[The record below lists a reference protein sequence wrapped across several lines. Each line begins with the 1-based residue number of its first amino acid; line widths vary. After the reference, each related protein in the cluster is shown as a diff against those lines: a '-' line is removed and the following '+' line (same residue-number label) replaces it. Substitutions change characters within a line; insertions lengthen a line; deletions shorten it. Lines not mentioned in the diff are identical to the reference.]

1 MLGMPHATALVLRTL
16 ALAATLACAGVQ
28 AADVTDIAWSAEGR
42 FEHRA
47 EVAPGGFAEV
57 CGKLARGAEVR
68 WAFESAG
75 PMDFNIH
82 YHQGQ
87 KVVFPVQ
94 RAGAAKAAATLKVKR
109 DQDYCWMWTNNG
121 TQSLVLQLTLAR

>member
-1 MLGMPHATALVLRTL
+1 MTSYRFL
-16 ALAATLACAGVQ
+16 LAAVAFTAMAG
-28 AADVTDIAWSAEGR
+28 APARADVTDIAWSAQGR

-47 EVAPGGFAEV
+47 EVAPGGVAEV
-57 CGKLARGAEVR
+57 CGKLARGTAVR
-68 WAFESAG
+68 WEFESAG

-94 RAGAAKAAATLKVKR
+94 RAGAAKGAATLKVKL
-109 DQDYCWMWTNNG
+109 DQDYCWMWTNKG
-121 TQSLVLQLTLAR
+121 AQPRTLQLTLTR

>member
-1 MLGMPHATALVLRTL
+1 MTSPRFL
-16 ALAATLACAGVQ
+16 LAAIAVTAMAG
-28 AADVTDIAWSAEGR
+28 ASARADVIDIAWSAEGR

-57 CGKLARGAEVR
+57 CGKLARGTVVR

-82 YHQGQ
+82 YHEGE

-94 RAGAAKAAATLKVKR
+94 RAGATKGAATLKVKL
-109 DQDYCWMWTNNG
+109 DQDYCWMWSNKR
-121 TQSLVLQLTLAR
+121 TQPLALQLTLAR